1 MGLRKAVVTK
11 MGILSGEVGNL
22 VAVTQSLRDTV
33 VDLANAVRARPK
45 RYVSVMLLGECL
57 VGEGPTRVRS
67 AVMLAETYFADG
79 EGDIVGEIE
88 PMMPVAQGAWL
99 VVVGAP
105 TLQYVRIGHDLQVGN
120 VGCGSPVVRLKDAV
134 QVGSK
139 VQFVVS
145 WKGKER

>member
-1 MGLRKAVVTK
+1 

-22 VAVTQSLRDTV
+22 VAVTQSLCDTV
-33 VDLANAVRARPK
+33 AELAKAWDWKEHARPK

-57 VGEGPTRVRS
+57 IVEGSTRVRS

-79 EGDIVGEIE
+79 ESDIVGEIE
-88 PMMPVAQGAWL
+88 SIMPVAQGAWL

-105 TLQYVRIGHDLQVGN
+105 MLQYVRIGHDLQVGN
-120 VGCGSPVVRLKDAV
+120 VGCGSPVVRLRDAV